1 MEVPAGL
8 PGKVYYFEYSRRYF
22 ADRPS
27 TGPHFE
33 KGDPGWIHAELGMNC
48 FVKGNGKEL
57 GDGATF
63 YFLDTKFQFKEFF
76 FKGCQS
82 PVQFSIGELD
92 RRQDLLSGFLYFAF

>member
-8 PGKVYYFEYSRRYF
+8 PVKVYYFEYCRRYF
-22 ADRPS
+22 ADRPA
-27 TGPHFE
+27 TAPRFE

-63 YFLDTKFQFKEFF
+63 YFLNTKFQFKAIA
-76 FKGCQS
+76 CPIQH
-82 PVQFSIGELD
+82 
-92 RRQDLLSGFLYFAF
+92 RRT